1 MIMTMIDKE
10 ELNSL
15 IQSEWD
21 YLETKKGEWSLLE
34 GEQDMEVLEHVL
46 RCILHLDLTQEKSL
60 EFKECVKV
68 QNPDGGWSKESHT
81 DKTSMWITTFVGL
94 KLCRGN
100 QILMDPKIQ
109 ATIDKTLEYV
119 LSMQEEKGH
128 WSDSEWSHLDTTCS
142 VTYFLTIYQVTQD
155 KADDERIN
163 KARVRGFEFI
173 RGWQQDSGLWKDD
186 TFHPAGIETTAH
198 LMQYTLVP
206 AYFMDKIEYA
216 GKMCMEAADSMVD
229 AQAEN
234 GSWDSENIDHT
245 MDACRNLM
253 LASDTFKVKEKYTPV
268 IEKGMRWLI
277 NIKNEQGWGDFP
289 QEPSNVERT
298 ADGLDTLLKYRR
310 YCTKEPMSHF
320 WAFSK

>member
-1 MIMTMIDKE
+1 
-10 ELNSL
+10 
-15 IQSEWD
+15 
-21 YLETKKGEWSLLE
+21 
-34 GEQDMEVLEHVL
+34 
-46 RCILHLDLTQEKSL
+46 LTPEKPQ

-100 QILMDPKIQ
+100 LILKDPDIQ
-109 ATIDKTLEYV
+109 ATVDKTLEYV
-119 LSMQEEKGH
+119 LSMQEEDGH
-128 WSDSEWSHLDTTCS
+128 WSDTEWSHLDTTCS
-142 VTYFLTIYQVTQD
+142 VSCFLTIYQVTQD
-155 KADDERIN
+155 KRDDERIN
-163 KARVRGFEFI
+163 KARIKGFEFI
-173 RGWQQDSGLWKDD
+173 VQWQRDSGLWKDE

-216 GKMCMEAADSMVD
+216 GKMCMDAADSMVA

-234 GSWDSENIDHT
+234 GSWDNENTDHT

-253 LASDTFKVKEKYTPV
+253 LVSDTFKTKEKYAPV
-268 IEKGMRWLI
+268 IEKGVRWLI
-277 NIKNEQGWGDFP
+277 DIKNEQGWGDFP

-310 YCTKEPMSHF
+310 YDSGKPMSHF

>member
-1 MIMTMIDKE
+1 MPTIDKAQ
-10 ELNSL
+10 LDSL

-21 YLETKKGEWSLLE
+21 YLESRKGEWSLLE

-46 RCILHLDLTQEKSL
+46 RCILHMDLTQDKPQ
-60 EFKECVKV
+60 EFKECIKV

-81 DKTSMWITTFVGL
+81 EKTSMWITTFVGL

-100 QILMDPKIQ
+100 MVIKDPEIQ

-119 LSMQEEKGH
+119 LFMQEEDGH
-128 WSDSEWSHLDTTCS
+128 WSDREWSHLNTTCS
-142 VTYFLTIYQVTQD
+142 VTCFLTIYQVTQD
-155 KADDERIN
+155 KTDDERIN
-163 KARVRGFEFI
+163 KARIRGFEFI
-173 RGWQQDSGLWKDD
+173 KTWQTDLGLWKDD
-186 TFHPAGIETTAH
+186 TFHPAGIETNAH

-216 GKMCMEAADSMVD
+216 GKMCMQASDSLV
-229 AQAEN
+229 AEQAEN
-234 GSWDSENIDHT
+234 GSWGNENTDHT

-253 LASDTFKVKEKYTPV
+253 LVSDTFKDKGKYTPI
-268 IEKGMRWLI
+268 IEKGVRWLVD
-277 NIKNEQGWGDFP
+277 IKNEQGWGDFP
-289 QEPSNVERT
+289 EEPSNVERT

-310 YCTKEPMSHF
+310 YCSGKPMSDF